1 MPATL
6 TPHGMYFEDFEPGQ
20 TLVTAGR
27 TVTESDV
34 VNFAGL
40 SGDYNQIHTDVQFSQ
55 GTPYGQRIAHG
66 LLGLSIASGLLMRT
80 GILEGT
86 VMAFREVIDWKFIKP
101 ILLGDTIHDEMEVRE
116 TKALPR
122 IGAGSIV
129 IGLQVKNQKDE
140 VVMKGSFSV
149 LVMNRPPR
157 E

>member
-1 MPATL
+1 M
-6 TPHGMYFEDFEPGQ
+6 GMYFEDFEPGQ